1 LAEQRPWEVVDVNM
15 GGQPLARQ
23 VRIGGRSFAHAVW
36 AQPTA
41 DRGTSQISYRLNGR
55 AGRLHGVVGIVDATE
70 GAGAEVVV
78 PVAVFRIYGDGN
90 LLWESDRLSGRGAA
104 QVLDVAVARIDL
116 LALVCESES
125 AAAVSAVA
133 WGDLQ
138 LQSKGASP

>member
-1 LAEQRPWEVVDVNM
+1 
-15 GGQPLARQ
+15 
-23 VRIGGRSFAHAVW
+23 
-36 AQPTA
+36 
-41 DRGTSQISYRLNGR
+41 
-55 AGRLHGVVGIVDATE
+55 
-70 GAGAEVVV
+70 V